1 MLICK
6 TPHDRRTMN
15 IKVSIP
21 YIQQKFGEFNRL
33 IFAGKLPEITIQLS
47 RAKTYLGAC
56 TYKKKRDKSG
66 ATVFYDFRLR
76 ISTYA
81 DWPESVIE
89 DTIIHEMIHYY
100 IGYHRLNDSS
110 PHGRLFRQMMN
121 DINHRFG
128 RNITVSHRMTDRQTA
143 QVADGSK
150 QCHVVA
156 WVQFKDGRCGIKV
169 LPRRRQSILFY
180 YNRVKMLNEVAG
192 IRLYTS
198 DDCFFNRF
206 PRSKALKVHIMDKE
220 EAVKHLSPT
229 MEITP

>member
-6 TPHDRRTMN
+6 RPHDRRTMN

-81 DWPESVIE
+81 DWPERVLE

-100 IGYHRLNDSS
+100 IAYHRLEDTS

-143 QVADGSK
+143 QAADGSK
-150 QCHVVA
+150 QWHVVA

-206 PRSKALKVHIMDKE
+206 PRSKALKVHMMDKE